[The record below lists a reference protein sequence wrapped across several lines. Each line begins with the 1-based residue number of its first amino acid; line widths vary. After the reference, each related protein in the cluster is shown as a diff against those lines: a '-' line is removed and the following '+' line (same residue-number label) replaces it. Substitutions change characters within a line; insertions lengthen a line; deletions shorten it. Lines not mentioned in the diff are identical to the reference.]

1 MNRKLSAWGGA
12 FLALLLLSVVVSL
25 SLGSARLPLSEV
37 WGILIRQIPG
47 VSGWLHPASWPE
59 SSEQIVLKIR
69 LPRVALAILVGA
81 CLSLAG
87 AGFQGVLRNPL
98 ADPYTLGVASGS
110 AVGAAFLM
118 LTGLQFAG
126 LGQWTIPVVA
136 FGTGLLSLFVVL
148 RLARDQ
154 GKIRME
160 TLLLSGV
167 VLQAFLGSMVSFMVS
182 ASRDTV
188 NDIVFWMLGSL
199 ALRGWSYSGA
209 LLPYLLVGFVV
220 LISYAR
226 SLNLFAL
233 GERQAAHLGVR
244 VERTKVIVLV
254 VCTLMAAGAVAI
266 AGTIGFVGL
275 VVPHLVRLLAG
286 PDYRL
291 LLPLSALLGGTY
303 MVWSDTIART
313 LLSPTEIPL
322 GVITAFIG
330 APFFAYLLRRRKSAV
345 RGG

>member
-1 MNRKLSAWGGA
+1 MSRKGLIWGGA
-12 FLALLLLSVVVSL
+12 LLALLLVSVVVSL
-25 SLGSARLPLSEV
+25 SMGSARLPLTDV
-37 WGILIRQIPG
+37 WDILLRQIPG
-47 VSGWLHPASWPE
+47 VSGWMPDGAWPE
-59 SSEQIVLKIR
+59 SSEQIVLHIR
-69 LPRVALAILVGA
+69 FPRVVLALVVGA

-118 LTGLQFAG
+118 LTGMQFAG
-126 LGQWTIPVVA
+126 LGKWTIPVVA
-136 FGTGLLSLFVVL
+136 FGTGLLSLFLVL

-154 GKIRME
+154 GRLRME

-182 ASRDTV
+182 ASNKTV
-188 NDIVFWMLGSL
+188 NDIVFWLMGSL
-199 ALRGWSYSGA
+199 AMRGWSFSGA

-220 LISYAR
+220 LMGYAR

-254 VCTLMAAGAVAI
+254 VSTLMAAGAVAV

-275 VVPHLVRLLAG
+275 VVPHLVRLLVG

-291 LLPLSALLGGTY
+291 LLPLSVLLGGTY
-303 MVWSDTIART
+303 MLWSDTIART

-322 GVITAFIG
+322 GVVTAFIG
-330 APFFAYLLRRRKSAV
+330 APFFAYLLKRRKRAV
-345 RGG
+345 RG